1 MNGGRRS
8 RALALGATL
17 LAAVVVTILM
27 LRQPA
32 WPREAAWMGGIFVL
46 AAGLWVT
53 EALPLYVTALVVLV
67 LEIVLLAN
75 PGGWPGLGFSSG
87 ASPGFR
93 EIVAAAGDPVLLLF
107 FGGFLLA
114 RAASKEGLDAA
125 LSSLL
130 LRPFGSRPRFVV
142 LGLMLGTAL
151 FSMWMSNTATAAMM
165 MALTSPMLAQV
176 PAGDPLRKQIVIA
189 VAFAANIGGL
199 GTPIASPPNALAVG
213 YLQRIGAPVGFL
225 EWMLVAVPLLVVI
238 LLLAWLLLG
247 KMFPAATHG
256 VRFELPRQP
265 LTPRARGVLVIFAV
279 TVVLWLTDHW
289 HGLPAATVALLPAIA
304 LTATGL
310 LDRRDVAGIDWDILI
325 LIAGGIALGAGIQ
338 MTGLDRIAAGWLPT
352 DGLGLGALAAVFL
365 AATMVLGTFM
375 SNTAAANLLLPI
387 GMTAAEVF
395 GGTTPQV
402 RILLGI
408 ALAAGLSMALP
419 VSTPPNAIAYASG
432 EISTRDLLRPGL
444 VLGLLA
450 AALVLLA
457 LGPLLRLAGLGG

>member
-1 MNGGRRS
+1 V
-8 RALALGATL
+8 TL
-17 LAAVVVTILM
+17 LASVVVTILM

-53 EALPLYVTALVVLV
+53 EALPLYATALVVLA

-93 EIVAAAGDPVLLLF
+93 EILAAAADPVLLLF

-130 LRPFGSRPRFVV
+130 LRPFGSRPRWVV
-142 LGLMLGTAL
+142 LGLMLGTTL

-165 MALTSPMLAQV
+165 MTLTAPMLAQV
-176 PAGDPLRKQIVIA
+176 PAGDPLRRQFVIA

-247 KMFPAATHG
+247 KMFPPATDG
-256 VRFELPRQP
+256 VCFHLPRQP
-265 LTPRARGVLVIFAV
+265 LSPRARGVLIIFAA
-279 TVVLWLTDHW
+279 TVALWLTDHW
-289 HGLPAATVALLPAIA
+289 HGLPAAAVALLPAIV

-325 LIAGGIALGAGIQ
+325 LIAGGIALGAGMQ
-338 MTGLDRIAAGWLPT
+338 MTGLDRIVAGWLPT
-352 DGLGLGALAAVFL
+352 EGLSLAALAAVL
-365 AATMVLGTFM
+365 IAATIVLSTFM
-375 SNTAAANLLLPI
+375 SNTAATNLLLPI
-387 GMTAAEVF
+387 GMTAAAAF
-395 GGTTPQV
+395 GGTAPQV

-444 VLGLLA
+444 VLSLLA
-450 AALVLLA
+450 ALLVLLV
-457 LGPLLRLAGLGG
+457 LGPLLHLAGLGR